1 MALIRCMMNGSV
13 QSGVSFNQENHGL
26 RQRRGIRRQCELEGE
41 IDALVAPHQLY
52 RLTPAGDEIKSEAKG
67 DSHLKDDCHLGAAER
82 ENPDGKGWQSA
93 GGVCWTGRCP
103 PMRRL
108 RVQLRNITLSPYV
121 IMALEAEMTT
131 VQVSIELP
139 REIFSALRTDPEGFV
154 REMRVAAAVKW
165 YETGIVSQSKGAEI
179 AGVTRAEF
187 MNALNHFKVNPF
199 QYTADE
205 IIAEIVHR

>member
-1 MALIRCMMNGSV
+1 
-13 QSGVSFNQENHGL
+13 
-26 RQRRGIRRQCELEGE
+26 
-41 IDALVAPHQLY
+41 
-52 RLTPAGDEIKSEAKG
+52 
-67 DSHLKDDCHLGAAER
+67 
-82 ENPDGKGWQSA
+82 
-93 GGVCWTGRCP
+93 
-103 PMRRL
+103 
-108 RVQLRNITLSPYV
+108 
-121 IMALEAEMTT
+121 MTT